1 MNLFELVLK
10 QMRQR
15 ALGTWLTTLSV
26 LLGVTLVIT
35 ITIFRRE
42 SAKLFAQSDFGYDVL
57 IGAPG
62 SPLQLTINTVYQI
75 DKSPGNVPYTLYEKL
90 LKDRAYRQF
99 VKIAVPYVVGD
110 SYKGQRLVG
119 TLPKL
124 FGFQDD
130 GTTPLAQDEVMPYRP
145 DEYYHLAAGKCFAAD
160 RFEAIIGSNIT
171 RLTGL
176 RIGDKFQATHGF
188 PQPGETPDI
197 HKPVWTVVGQLQR
210 TGTAADRLIF
220 LPVISFYTIAEHG
233 VGMLTQE
240 QLRAG
245 KNPEEAQHAEEA
257 ELNAIA
263 QKVAAQEAANGKPAP
278 KEAEEEEDKDDFI
291 LRPDGSI
298 NLLLPSDAWAASSI
312 LVRSRSG
319 YAGQALMYAINRAN
333 MGAQAVNPAS
343 VMREFFDN
351 FLSNSTTVLL
361 IVAILVTVVAA
372 VGILVSIYNSV
383 VARLREIAIM
393 RALGATRGK
402 VLAIICLE
410 ATLIGVM
417 GAGLGLIGGHALAA
431 AGSAFTER
439 LIGSPI
445 NWLRMG
451 PDEWFYLAGA
461 VVLAALAGL
470 VPALKAYRTSVAENL
485 VAT

>member
-35 ITIFRRE
+35 ITIVRRE

-90 LKDRAYRQF
+90 LKERAYRQF

-124 FGFQDD
+124 FGMEDD
-130 GTTPLAQDEVMPYRP
+130 GKAPLPDDEVMEYRP
-145 DEYYHLAAGKCFAAD
+145 DQKYQLADGKIFAAD
-160 RFEAIIGSNIT
+160 RFEAVIGSNIT

-176 RIGDKFQATHGF
+176 KIGDKFQATHGF
-188 PQPGETPDI
+188 PQPGEIPDI

-220 LPVISFYTIAEHG
+220 IPVISFYTIAEHG

-245 KNPEEAQHAEEA
+245 KNPEEAAHAEAA
-257 ELNAIA
+257 ELDAIA
-263 QKVAAQEAANGKPAP
+263 KEVAAKEAAAGQVPAKP
-278 KEAEEEEDKDDFI
+278 AEEEEDKDDFL

-298 NLLLPSDAWAASSI
+298 NLLLPSDSWAASSI

-361 IVAILVTVVAA
+361 IVAILVTLVAA
-372 VGILVSIYNSV
+372 IGILVSIYNSV

-402 VLAIICLE
+402 VLTIICLE
-410 ATLIGVM
+410 ATFIGII

-431 AGSAFTER
+431 AGSAFTDR
-439 LIGSPI
+439 LLGSPI
-445 NWLRMG
+445 NWIHMG
-451 PDEWFYLAGA
+451 ADEWAYLAGA

-470 VPALKAYRTSVAENL
+470 VPALKAYKTSVAENL